1 MVSEQGHLVKIG
13 TVEESLGKVT
23 MVLMMVVMM
32 MMMMIMMMMM
42 RRIQKIVLKLLKI
55 EYVIP

>member
-23 MVLMMVVMM
+23 LVLMMVMM
-32 MMMMIMMMMM
+32 MMMMV
-42 RRIQKIVLKLLKI
+42 RRRGGKGR
-55 EYVIP
+55 